1 MRVNPLVS
9 SLALTTFAAT
19 TFGMPTALQ
28 AQTPAQT
35 ADSNPFA
42 AAQLQERKA
51 LEAGL
56 LRVPIRNDKGEP
68 ITTNIQVNFC
78 YPTGQ
83 KPEDGTPVDVAITI
97 PSNQATV
104 SLSNAEIKEKVN
116 DEMSGIYAS
125 FDSYNPYLVPPKNPS
140 NRQIAREIA
149 GPIGDH
155 LVEPPVKCPQ
165 TTNPFPINLTKE
177 NNRVLV
183 IDFLN
188 RHIRI
193 IPGSR

>member
-83 KPEDGTPVDVAITI
+83 KPEDGTPVGVAFTI
-97 PSNQATV
+97 PSNNTAKAPPIEEV
-104 SLSNAEIKEKVN
+104 KEQVAN
-116 DEMSGIYAS
+116 ELTGIYAS
-125 FDSYNPYLVPPKNPS
+125 YTGYNPYLPKPKDPS
-140 NRQIAREIA
+140 NTEIAREVA
-149 GPIGDH
+149 EPIGD
-155 LVEPPVKCPQ
+155 LVKPPVACPDG
-165 TTNPFPINLTKE
+165 TTPSQSNLTKAE
-177 NNRVLV
+177 NRALV
-183 IDFLN
+183 REFST
-188 RHIRI
+188 R
-193 IPGSR
+193 